1 MADSYHSYSPY
12 TYTANN
18 PILFIDPDGRYYKEY
33 DDAEA
38 YYAEILMENLT
49 AVMDIGELQI
59 ENIIH
64 LFGKMLIKLIF
75 RKTTVIKSMRIWIK
89 EPIFTDGF
97 RMRPPVVGL
106 KLNGLVPLLLLL
118 IS

>member
-1 MADSYHSYSPY
+1 MVD
-12 TYTANN
+12 
-18 PILFIDPDGRYYKEY
+18 I
-33 DDAEA
+33 EA
-38 YYAEILMENLT
+38 RSLSDWAFYLLR
-49 AVMDIGELQI
+49 I
-59 ENIIH
+59 ENIIR

-75 RKTTVIKSMRIWIK
+75 RKTMVIKSMRIWIK
-89 EPIFTDGF
+89 EPIFRDGF